1 MESWLIPS
9 KTSLKELPS
18 SGAIGLAGEVG
29 QTGLWVDSG
38 LGEDSGYTKLKVLIG
53 LGTGVIEGDVEGVV
67 EGAEDGAIGPRSD
80 FGDSEPPKGFAIGL
94 KGLVGESA
102 LVGETSVL
110 VGEEGAPTVGAG
122 RVIGTIGTAAT
133 G

>member
-1 MESWLIPS
+1 M
-9 KTSLKELPS
+9 
-18 SGAIGLAGEVG
+18 G

-67 EGAEDGAIGPRSD
+67 EGAEDRAIGPWSD
-80 FGDSEPPKGFAIGL
+80 IGDSEPPGNFAIGL

-110 VGEEGAPTVGAG
+110 IGETSALIGDEGAQTVGAG
-122 RVIGTIGTAAT
+122 RVVGTIGTAAI